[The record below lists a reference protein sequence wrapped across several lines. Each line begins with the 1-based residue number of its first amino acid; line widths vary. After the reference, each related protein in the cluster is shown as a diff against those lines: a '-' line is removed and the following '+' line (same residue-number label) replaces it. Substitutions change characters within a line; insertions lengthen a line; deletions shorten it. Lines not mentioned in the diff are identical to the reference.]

1 MVLFTE
7 IRWDETDAFISHAQ
21 RPRRISS
28 CSSSQDKAF
37 SSWQKLDQLSSSILL
52 RRFKS
57 RPITDIKQMFV
68 QNYMNYIYEET
79 MIKNTESYAPRR
91 YLTVFICPNVLIM
104 ILQPSP
110 WLRVLKR
117 MLKIDV

>member
-21 RPRRISS
+21 WPRRISS
-28 CSSSQDKAF
+28 CSSSQDNAF
-37 SSWQKLDQLSSSILL
+37 SSWQKLAKLSSSILL

-57 RPITDIKQMFV
+57 RPNADIKQMFV
-68 QNYMNYIYEET
+68 QNYMNYMYEKT
-79 MIKNTESYAPRR
+79 LIKITESYAPQR
-91 YLTVFICPNVLIM
+91 YLIVFICPNVLIM

-110 WLRVLKR
+110 WLRVLKQ